1 MSLTADYRISIYY
14 NGSVTFSPGFK
25 WTTSC
30 PVNLKYFPYDTQV
43 CNVSFVNWVY
53 LAYYLNFTLVDNQ
66 SEVDLSFYT
75 GNGEWSLQS
84 SRVMREDLLPDP
96 LWPMP
101 RVTFELTLK
110 RKPEFLVMNIL
121 VPAAMMSLL
130 SALVFTLPAES
141 GEKVGLG
148 ITVLLSFSVILLM
161 ISDITPRI
169 GSPLPILSKSYDT
182 LL

>member
-1 MSLTADYRISIYY
+1 MSLTADYRLKISN
-14 NGSVTFSPGFK
+14 NGSALFAPGFK

-43 CNVSFVNWVY
+43 CNVSFINWVY
-53 LAYYLNFTLVDNQ
+53 LSTYLNYSLTFSQ
-66 SEVDLSFYT
+66 SEVDLNYYT
-75 GNGEWSLQS
+75 ENGVWNLPS
-84 SRVMREDLLPDP
+84 SRVVREDIMIDP
-96 LWPMP
+96 AYPMP
-101 RVTFELTLK
+101 KVTFELTLK

-130 SALVFTLPAES
+130 SALVFTLPADS

-169 GSPLPILSKSYDT
+169 GSPMPILSK
-182 LL
+182 